1 MVIKFPTQFRPTP
14 TPEAVQSAFQRMILA
29 GMQGLPT
36 QALRAEY
43 LALHARVYPQPA
55 APSETVAL
63 PRPVDR
69 ALDLLLT
76 LGERAV
82 KGSLPS

>member
-1 MVIKFPTQFRPTP
+1 MVIYPVQFHPTA
-14 TPEAVQSAFQRMILA
+14 TPEAVESAFQRMILA

-36 QALRAEY
+36 QDLRAEY
-43 LALHARVYPQPA
+43 LALHARVYPAQPA
-55 APSETVAL
+55 SPSEPAAL

>member
-1 MVIKFPTQFRPTP
+1 MVIYPTKFHSLPTP
-14 TPEAVQSAFQRMILA
+14 ALVETAFQRMLLA

-36 QALRAEY
+36 QDLRAEY

-55 APSETVAL
+55 APSEPVAL